1 MLLTL
6 LALLVGG
13 WLRLFGLEQLHLTHW
28 DEGPY
33 VGWAMGVLPYLE
45 REPLAI
51 YAPPLYPLLCRA
63 LFYFT
68 GPDPTLALYVSASFG
83 ICCILLVGL
92 LTRRLFGGT
101 AGGLAA
107 LCLALDPLQV
117 TYSRMAL
124 TETAF
129 TAFLLLALLLLCVAL
144 ERGRMLAAVFAGIA
158 TGLAGCSKYHGFLP
172 LLALGATLL
181 IEPFARPVW
190 RTGETLTRLRSR
202 IRTLLVAGF
211 SALPILLLL
220 LWFIHRQM
228 GLDRFLETRGTWV
241 MGFSPWA
248 IAASLS
254 ALAESVFRFGA
265 PALLLLAPV
274 GFLIA
279 AGKRPPGSTLLLLV
293 TILLLLLILI
303 WYRSYTRL
311 YVPLAA
317 LLTPLGAL
325 ALSSAAS
332 KFFPARKWSGAT
344 LLALIAC
351 AVSMPSLQSSVR
363 FRSDSYPRMARLL
376 EAQVRR
382 QPGAVILVAQQALY
396 PYLAQDVAAQTF
408 TITEPE
414 ALNRLESGDF
424 SYILTDRRLERHE
437 RVQPYLDKY
446 RDGLQPILTL
456 ENRLRRPILFDRLG
470 PLEYAASIAD
480 AEVPSLRAEF
490 QLTLF
495 RSNH

>member
-1 MLLTL
+1 MVLTL
-6 LALLVGG
+6 LALVVGS
-13 WLRLFGLEQLHLTHW
+13 WVRLHGLEQLYLTHW

-33 VGWAMGVLPYLE
+33 VGWAMGVLPYT
-45 REPLAI
+45 RGEPLAI

-63 LFYFT
+63 LFRVA
-68 GPDPTLALYVSASFG
+68 GPDPTFALYASASFG
-83 ICCILLVGL
+83 ILCILLTGL
-92 LTRRLFGGT
+92 LARRLFGGT

-129 TAFLLLALLLLCVAL
+129 TAFLLLALLLFFLAL
-144 ERGRMLAAVFAGIA
+144 EKGRTLTAILAGAA

-172 LLALGATLL
+172 LLAVGATLL
-181 IEPFARPVW
+181 IEPFACPAW
-190 RTGETLTRLRSR
+190 RSGMTLTRLRSR

-211 SALPILLLL
+211 SALPLLLL
-220 LWFIHRQM
+220 LVWFIQEQM
-228 GLDRFLETRGTWV
+228 GLSRFLETRGTWV
-241 MGFSPWA
+241 MGFRPWA

-254 ALAESVFRFGA
+254 GLAESVFRFGA
-265 PALLLLAPV
+265 PSLLLLAPL

-279 AGKRPPGSTLLLLV
+279 AWKRREAVLLLLV
-293 TILLLLLILI
+293 TVLILLLVLI

-317 LLTPLGAL
+317 LLTPLAAL
-325 ALSSAAS
+325 ALCRAAS
-332 KFFPARKWSGAT
+332 WIHAARRRVAAAVLA
-344 LLALIAC
+344 LLAC
-351 AVSMPSLQSSVR
+351 ATAIPSLVSTVR

-408 TITEPE
+408 SITEPE
-414 ALNRLESGDF
+414 AVNRLESGDF
-424 SYILTDRRLERHE
+424 TYILTDRRLERHD
-437 RVQPYLDKY
+437 RVQPYLARY
-446 RDGLQPILTL
+446 EDGLEPLLSL
-456 ENRLRRPILFDRLG
+456 ENRLRREVLFDRLG
-470 PLEYAASIAD
+470 PVEYGEARANPRA
-480 AEVPSLRAEF
+480 PHLRAEF
-490 QLTLF
+490 HLTLF